1 MVWTNISGGSKVLLG
16 GHGVR
21 NSQPHEGAIAEEL
34 NRGATEVHHNEQKRW
49 LFKSAQIMVL

>member
-21 NSQPHEGAIAEEL
+21 NIQPHEGAIDEEL
-34 NRGATEVHHNEQKRW
+34 NSGATEVHHNEQERW
-49 LFKSAQIMVL
+49 LF